1 MTRYRNLALL
11 LIGFILAIV
20 VAEAILRL
28 AGAPISVTDR
38 KGPGEMIVFLIALP
52 MLVWFSVA
60 VGGVNP
66 LTWFGGYLRDWPR
79 MLRGFLT
86 MFLVATAT
94 MIVIYLVLGLTGKVQ
109 WSEEAWQNLTPKIW
123 WRTVVSLLVVV
134 VLATTEETI
143 FRAFILRYL
152 RWKATLAVTVSA
164 LLVSSVIF
172 SLSHLIA
179 LLGSVNQ
186 PDYLPLLFGLFLF
199 GFLMGTVY
207 LATGSLSCSIGL
219 HAGLLGFKVF
229 LRRTELLIQHESWL
243 TGGADL
249 RTGPA
254 MWILL
259 LLAALIV
266 FLCRNWLWP
275 RLWIENVVS
284 TRQDSPEGLGFRL
297 ASRS

>member
-1 MTRYRNLALL
+1 
-11 LIGFILAIV
+11 
-20 VAEAILRL
+20 
-28 AGAPISVTDR
+28 
-38 KGPGEMIVFLIALP
+38 
-52 MLVWFSVA
+52 
-60 VGGVNP
+60 
-66 LTWFGGYLRDWPR
+66 
-79 MLRGFLT
+79 
-86 MFLVATAT
+86 
-94 MIVIYLVLGLTGKVQ
+94 
-109 WSEEAWQNLTPKIW
+109 
-123 WRTVVSLLVVV
+123 
-134 VLATTEETI
+134 
-143 FRAFILRYL
+143 
-152 RWKATLAVTVSA
+152 
-164 LLVSSVIF
+164 
-172 SLSHLIA
+172 
-179 LLGSVNQ
+179 VNQ